1 MLDHMMAEL
10 FFVLFFSLLELT
22 CNLRMKDL
30 DQQAKTIYL
39 KDYQQPDY
47 WIDHVDLTFELEEE
61 KTRVI
66 SKLQIKKHDN
76 SSASSLVLM
85 GECLELGVVDMK

>member
-1 MLDHMMAEL
+1 
-10 FFVLFFSLLELT
+10 
-22 CNLRMKDL
+22 MKDL

-66 SKLQIKKHDN
+66 SKKNTCYIKTANK
-76 SSASSLVLM
+76 
-85 GECLELGVVDMK
+85 KTR